1 MTGSIHL
8 LYDGM
13 IANAK
18 RKGKQ
23 DQVYEYTVLQRQYYE
38 KYTTEGPQLDEWK
51 RREAEL
57 RKW

>member
-1 MTGSIHL
+1 MIHL

-57 RKW
+57 RRW